1 MERCEIR
8 TRSEEEEGE
17 NTPQNTF
24 ALESFIGIRI
34 SKDLSLFLKDNKN
47 ECVLHNVHKEDHVFS
62 VQSPFRDTISDTMTS
77 SHHQPI
83 N

>member
-34 SKDLSLFLKDNKN
+34 SKDLSFFSKEKN
-47 ECVLHNVHKEDHVFS
+47 ECVLQNEH
-62 VQSPFRDTISDTMTS
+62 T
-77 SHHQPI
+77 
-83 N
+83 

>member
-17 NTPQNTF
+17 NT
-24 ALESFIGIRI
+24 LESFIGIRI